1 MGERQKGKKER
12 KKLRLSGNEERS
24 CSLSLSLSLIPKALK
39 LASKLCA
46 HMHNTKKPLENR
58 KR

>member
-1 MGERQKGKKER
+1 MKKEAA
-12 KKLRLSGNEERS
+12 LSL
-24 CSLSLSLSLIPKALK
+24 SLSLSLSLIAKALK